1 MRNYSRRPAPQIVP
15 PSLASE
21 TVSTLHE
28 RIDDDE
34 VFPTVSKKGV
44 RNALERLSA
53 TDHVTV
59 REDTGKNGADLYTW
73 DGDGR
78 VIQSSEGEYLL
89 FTGYQVY
96 ALEFGDD
103 WQF

>member
-1 MRNYSRRPAPQIVP
+1 
-15 PSLASE
+15 
-21 TVSTLHE
+21 
-28 RIDDDE
+28 
-34 VFPTVSKKGV
+34 V

-59 REDTGKNGADLYTW
+59 REDAGENGADLYTW

-78 VIQSSEGEYLL
+78 VIQTSDGEYLL
-89 FTGYQVY
+89 FAGDQVY